1 MTSTPSDSSADGR
14 ARRELDLVDLVAIAW
29 TQRLFIILITF
40 LIFIP
45 LAIAAYL
52 SLTPTYTAGSRLL
65 VIMDDEDL
73 TPGAAGAGGEFM
85 FDQIMQSEAD
95 LLASEEVKRRMLIEL
110 TGSADPEQLKTLGEG
125 FGVSRAPNASFLIAT
140 FKDPDPVVAA
150 NTVNAIVDA
159 YLRYRVELLTG
170 GYEGGVQA
178 RLDAAER
185 DARAAQMALR
195 LFMSDNDIT
204 DFETEL
210 NSALGRLADI
220 QGRKLAA
227 EADAAQARAL
237 AQALE
242 DRVQNIPQT
251 IELYVE
257 NSVTGQLLD
266 LQVRQA
272 ELMAR
277 YQPDAPP
284 VIAVQREIEALERFV
299 EEGRANGQGQRRT
312 GVNPIWQELES
323 SRLQQESNAAGQARL
338 ASSLNSQLR
347 DARAEVD
354 RLRALQSDYDRL
366 TRAVAARSAA
376 ADQLSVQAA
385 DAMARREMPP
395 GGADAIRIV
404 SRATPPVQASSKRK
418 LAVMAVGVLAGGV
431 ALLLGLIRGYVIT
444 LRDAPEPAP
453 RSPAP
458 QTPSP
463 THNSRSEPQP
473 DPDASEPTR
482 SRSRTRLP
490 VLARVSETR

>member
-1 MTSTPSDSSADGR
+1 MTSTPSDSAADGR

-29 TQRLFIILITF
+29 TQRLFIILITL

-45 LAIAAYL
+45 LAVGAYL

-95 LLASEEVKRRMLIEL
+95 LLASEEVKRRMLIAL
-110 TGSADPEQLKTLGEG
+110 TGAADPEQLKALGEG

-140 FKDPDPVVAA
+140 FKNPDPVVAA

-220 QGRKLAA
+220 QGRKLSAD
-227 EADAAQARAL
+227 ADAAQARAL
-237 AQALE
+237 AQALAE
-242 DRVQNIPQT
+242 RLQNIPQT

-272 ELMAR
+272 ELLAR

-284 VIAVQREIEALERFV
+284 VVAVQREIEALERFV
-299 EEGRANGQGQRRT
+299 QEGRANGQGQRRT

-323 SRLQQESNAAGQARL
+323 SRLQQESNAAGQSRL
-338 ASSLNSQLR
+338 AASLNAQVR

-385 DAMARREMPP
+385 DAMARRDMPP

-404 SRATPPVQASSKRK
+404 SRATPPVQAASQRK
-418 LAVMAVGVLAGGV
+418 LAVMAVGVLAGGI

-444 LRDAPEPAP
+444 LRDE
-453 RSPAP
+453 PAP
-458 QTPSP
+458 QTPAP
-463 THNSRSEPQP
+463 HTPPSRPVTEPQ
-473 DPDASEPTR
+473 AEARHSERPEAPR
-482 SRSRTRLP
+482 RPPLP

>member
-1 MTSTPSDSSADGR
+1 M
-14 ARRELDLVDLVAIAW
+14 
-29 TQRLFIILITF
+29 
-40 LIFIP
+40 
-45 LAIAAYL
+45 
-52 SLTPTYTAGSRLL
+52 
-65 VIMDDEDL
+65 
-73 TPGAAGAGGEFM
+73 
-85 FDQIMQSEAD
+85 
-95 LLASEEVKRRMLIEL
+95 
-110 TGSADPEQLKTLGEG
+110 
-125 FGVSRAPNASFLIAT
+125 
-140 FKDPDPVVAA
+140 
-150 NTVNAIVDA
+150 
-159 YLRYRVELLTG
+159 ELLTG

-242 DRVQNIPQT
+242 DRLQNIPQT

-366 TRAVAARSAA
+366 TRAVAARLQPLISCRCRLRTPWRAVKCRRAERTPSASCPA
-376 ADQLSVQAA
+376 Q
-385 DAMARREMPP
+385 RRRCRPP
-395 GGADAIRIV
+395 P
-404 SRATPPVQASSKRK
+404 SASS
-418 LAVMAVGVLAGGV
+418 
-431 ALLLGLIRGYVIT
+431 
-444 LRDAPEPAP
+444 P
-453 RSPAP
+453 
-458 QTPSP
+458 
-463 THNSRSEPQP
+463 
-473 DPDASEPTR
+473 
-482 SRSRTRLP
+482 
-490 VLARVSETR
+490 

>member
-1 MTSTPSDSSADGR
+1 MTSTPSNSTADGR
-14 ARRELDLVDLVAIAW
+14 VRRELDLVDLVAIAW
-29 TQRLFIILITF
+29 TQRLFIILIT
-40 LIFIP
+40 LLLFIP
-45 LAIAAYL
+45 LAVAAYM
-52 SLTPTYTAGSRLL
+52 SLTPTFTAGSRLL

-95 LLASEEVKRRMLIEL
+95 LLASEEVRRRMLIEL
-110 TGSADPEQLKTLGEG
+110 TGEADPEQLKSLGEG

-140 FKDPDPVVAA
+140 FKNPDPVVAA

-170 GYEGGVQA
+170 GYEGGIQA

-185 DARAAQMALR
+185 DAQAAQRALR
-195 LFMSDNDIT
+195 AFLAENDIT

-210 NSALGRLADI
+210 NSALGRLANL
-220 QGRKLAA
+220 QGRKLEAD
-227 EADAAQARAL
+227 ADAAQARAL

-242 DRVQNIPQT
+242 QRLENIPQT

-338 ASSLNSQLR
+338 AASLNAQLR
-347 DARAEVD
+347 EARAEVD
-354 RLRALQSDYDRL
+354 RLRDLQSDYERL
-366 TRAVAARSAA
+366 TRAVDARSAA

-385 DAMARREMPP
+385 DALARRDMPP

-431 ALLLGLIRGYVIT
+431 ALLLGLIRGYVVSV
-444 LRDAPEPAP
+444 RHEPAP
-453 RSPAP
+453 RSPSP
-458 QTPSP
+458 QSPPSQ
-463 THNSRSEPQP
+463 HE
-473 DPDASEPTR
+473 PDAAPTPQYGASAPPPQR
-482 SRSRTRLP
+482 APLP
-490 VLARVSETR
+490 VLARVSDTR

>member
-1 MTSTPSDSSADGR
+1 MTSMSSDSTAQRR

-29 TQRLFIILITF
+29 TQRLFIILIT
-40 LIFIP
+40 LIVFIP
-45 LAIAAYL
+45 LAVMAYL

-95 LLASEEVKRRMLIEL
+95 LLASEEVRRRMLIEL
-110 TGSADPEQLKTLGEG
+110 TGFADPEQLKSLGEG

-140 FKDPDPVVAA
+140 FRNEDADVAA

-170 GYEGGVQA
+170 GFEGGVQA

-185 DARAAQMALR
+185 DALSAQQSLQAFRAENGIA
-195 LFMSDNDIT
+195 
-204 DFETEL
+204 DFETEM
-210 NSALGRLADI
+210 NSALGRLADL

-227 EADAAQARAL
+227 EADASQARAL
-237 AQALE
+237 ARALA
-242 DRVQNIPQT
+242 DRLANIPQT

-257 NSVTGQLLD
+257 NSVTGRLLD

-272 ELMAR
+272 DLLAR

-284 VIAVQREIEALERFV
+284 VQAVEREIEALERFV
-299 EEGRANGQGQRRT
+299 REGRANGQGQRRT

-338 ASSLNSQLR
+338 AASLAAQLNA
-347 DARAEVD
+347 ARADVE
-354 RLRALQSDYDRL
+354 RLRALQPEYERL
-366 TRAVAARSAA
+366 TRAVQARSTA
-376 ADQLSVQAA
+376 ADLLSVQAA
-385 DAMARREMPP
+385 DAMARRDMPP

-404 SRATPPVQASSKRK
+404 SRATPPVQAQSKRK
-418 LAVMAVGVLAGGV
+418 LAVMAVGVLAGGI
-431 ALLLGLIRGYVIT
+431 ALLLGLIRGYVAAVRHDT
-444 LRDAPEPAP
+444 PPQRPVPPED
-453 RSPAP
+453 R
-458 QTPSP
+458 
-463 THNSRSEPQP
+463 PQP
-473 DPDASEPTR
+473 DEDPEPQQTAHR
-482 SRSRTRLP
+482 AETAPRRKPLP
-490 VLARVSETR
+490 VLARVSDAP

>member
-1 MTSTPSDSSADGR
+1 MTSTPSDSAADGR

-29 TQRLFIILITF
+29 TQRLFIILIT
-40 LIFIP
+40 LVIFIP
-45 LAIAAYL
+45 LAVGAYL

-95 LLASEEVKRRMLIEL
+95 LLASEEVKRRMLIAL
-110 TGSADPEQLKTLGEG
+110 TGAADPEQLKTLGEG

-140 FKDPDPVVAA
+140 FKNPDPVVAA

-204 DFETEL
+204 DFETEM

-227 EADAAQARAL
+227 DADAAQARAL
-237 AQALE
+237 AQALAE
-242 DRVQNIPQT
+242 RLQNIPQT

-272 ELMAR
+272 ELLAR

-284 VIAVQREIEALERFV
+284 VVAVQREIEALERFV
-299 EEGRANGQGQRRT
+299 QDGRANGQGQRRT

-323 SRLQQESNAAGQARL
+323 SRLQQESNAAGQSRL
-338 ASSLNSQLR
+338 AASLNAQVR
-347 DARAEVD
+347 DARVEVD

-385 DAMARREMPP
+385 DALARRDMPP

-404 SRATPPVQASSKRK
+404 SRATPPVQAASQRK
-418 LAVMAVGVLAGGV
+418 LAVMAVGVLAGGI

-444 LRDAPEPAP
+444 LRDEPAP
-453 RSPAP
+453 QAPAP
-458 QTPSP
+458 HTPP
-463 THNSRSEPQP
+463 
-473 DPDASEPTR
+473 
-482 SRSRTRLP
+482 SRTEAAPQAEPHHSERPEAPRRPPLP

>member
-1 MTSTPSDSSADGR
+1 MTSTPSDSTADGR
-14 ARRELDLVDLVAIAW
+14 TRRELDLVDLVAIAW
-29 TQRLFIILITF
+29 TQRLFIILITL

-45 LAIAAYL
+45 LAVGAYL
-52 SLTPTYTAGSRLL
+52 SLKPTYTAGSRLL

-110 TGSADPEQLKTLGEG
+110 TGNADPEQLKTLGEG

-140 FKDPDPVVAA
+140 FKNPDPVVAA

-227 EADAAQARAL
+227 DADAAQARAL

-242 DRVQNIPQT
+242 ERLQNIPQT

-257 NSVTGQLLD
+257 NSITGQLLD

-272 ELMAR
+272 ELLAR

-284 VIAVQREIEALERFV
+284 VVAVEREIEALERFV

-338 ASSLNSQLR
+338 ASSLNAQLR

-366 TRAVAARSAA
+366 TRAVSARSTA

-385 DAMARREMPP
+385 DALARREMPP

-418 LAVMAVGVLAGGV
+418 LAVMAVGVLAGGI

-444 LRDAPEPAP
+444 LREEPAP
-453 RSPAP
+453 QR
-458 QTPSP
+458 
-463 THNSRSEPQP
+463 PQP
-473 DPDASEPTR
+473 QARSAHPEPASEPTPR
-482 SRSRTRLP
+482 HEAPARPRPRTPLP

>member
-1 MTSTPSDSSADGR
+1 MTSTPSDSTADGR

-29 TQRLFIILITF
+29 TQRLFIILITL

-45 LAIAAYL
+45 LAAAAYL

-95 LLASEEVKRRMLIEL
+95 LLASEEVKRRMLVAL
-110 TGSADPEQLKTLGEG
+110 TGDADPEQLKTLGEG
-125 FGVSRAPNASFLIAT
+125 FAVSRAPNASFLIAT
-140 FKDPDPVVAA
+140 FKDADPVVAA

-170 GYEGGVQA
+170 GNEGGVQA

-185 DARAAQMALR
+185 DARTAQTALR
-195 LFMSDNDIT
+195 AFLADNDIT

-227 EADAAQARAL
+227 DADAAQARAL
-237 AQALE
+237 AQALQ
-242 DRVQNIPQT
+242 DRLQNIPQT

-284 VIAVQREIEALERFV
+284 VVAVQREIEALERFV

-323 SRLQQESNAAGQARL
+323 SRLQQESQAAGQMRL
-338 ASSLNSQLR
+338 AASLNAQLR
-347 DARAEVD
+347 EARTEVD
-354 RLRALQSDYDRL
+354 RLRDLQSDYDRL

-385 DAMARREMPP
+385 DALARREMPP

-418 LAVMAVGVLAGGV
+418 LAVMAVGVLAGGI

-444 LRDAPEPAP
+444 VRDEPAP
-453 RSPAP
+453 RRPEP
-458 QTPSP
+458 QTRAE
-463 THNSRSEPQP
+463 NSEPEP
-473 DPDASEPTR
+473 DPTPRHDAPV
-482 SRSRTRLP
+482 RTRQRTPLP
-490 VLARVSETR
+490 VLARVSDTR

>member
-1 MTSTPSDSSADGR
+1 MTSTPSDSAADGR

-29 TQRLFIILITF
+29 TQRLFIILITL

-45 LAIAAYL
+45 LAVGAYL

-95 LLASEEVKRRMLIEL
+95 LLASEEVKRRMLIAL
-110 TGSADPEQLKTLGEG
+110 TGAADPEQLKALGEG

-140 FKDPDPVVAA
+140 FKNPDPVVAA

-220 QGRKLAA
+220 QGRKLSAD
-227 EADAAQARAL
+227 ADAAQARAL
-237 AQALE
+237 AQALAE
-242 DRVQNIPQT
+242 RLQNIPQT

-257 NSVTGQLLD
+257 NSVTGRLLD

-272 ELMAR
+272 ELLAR

-284 VIAVQREIEALERFV
+284 VVAVQREIEALERFV
-299 EEGRANGQGQRRT
+299 QEGRANGQGQRRT

-323 SRLQQESNAAGQARL
+323 SRLQQESNAAGQSRL
-338 ASSLNSQLR
+338 AASLNAQVR

-385 DAMARREMPP
+385 DAMARRDMPP

-404 SRATPPVQASSKRK
+404 SRATPPVQAASQRK
-418 LAVMAVGVLAGGV
+418 LAVMAVGVLAGGI

-444 LRDAPEPAP
+444 LRDEPAP
-453 RSPAP
+453 QAPAP
-458 QTPSP
+458 HTSPSRP
-463 THNSRSEPQP
+463 VADPQAEARHSERPEAP
-473 DPDASEPTR
+473 RRPP
-482 SRSRTRLP
+482 LP

>member
-1 MTSTPSDSSADGR
+1 MTSTPSDSTAQGR

-29 TQRLFIILITF
+29 TQRLFIILIAL

-45 LAIAAYL
+45 LAVGAYL
-52 SLTPTYTAGSRLL
+52 SLKPTYTAGSRLL

-110 TGSADPEQLKTLGEG
+110 TGNADPEQLKTLGEG

-140 FKDPDPVVAA
+140 FKNPDPVVAA

-227 EADAAQARAL
+227 DADAAQARAL

-242 DRVQNIPQT
+242 ERLQNIPQT

-257 NSVTGQLLD
+257 NSITGQLLD

-272 ELMAR
+272 ELLAR

-284 VIAVQREIEALERFV
+284 VVAVEREIEALERFV

-338 ASSLNSQLR
+338 ASSLNAQLR

-366 TRAVAARSAA
+366 TRAVSARSTA

-385 DAMARREMPP
+385 DALARREMPP

-418 LAVMAVGVLAGGV
+418 LAVMAVGVLAGGI

-444 LRDAPEPAP
+444 LREEPAP
-453 RSPAP
+453 QRPQPQARTSP
-458 QTPSP
+458 
-463 THNSRSEPQP
+463 SEP
-473 DPDASEPTR
+473 ASEPTPR
-482 SRSRTRLP
+482 HEATARPRPRTPLP
-490 VLARVSETR
+490 VLARVSDTH

>member
-1 MTSTPSDSSADGR
+1 MTSTPSDSAADGR

-29 TQRLFIILITF
+29 TQRLFIILITL

-45 LAIAAYL
+45 LAVGAYL

-95 LLASEEVKRRMLIEL
+95 LLASEEVKRRMLIAL
-110 TGSADPEQLKTLGEG
+110 TGAADPEQLKALGDG

-140 FKDPDPVVAA
+140 FKNPDPVVAA

-220 QGRKLAA
+220 QGRKLSAD
-227 EADAAQARAL
+227 ADAAQARAL
-237 AQALE
+237 AQALAE
-242 DRVQNIPQT
+242 RLQNIPQT

-272 ELMAR
+272 ELLAR

-299 EEGRANGQGQRRT
+299 QEGRANGQGQRRT

-323 SRLQQESNAAGQARL
+323 SRLQQESNAAGQSRL
-338 ASSLNSQLR
+338 AASLNAQVR

-385 DAMARREMPP
+385 DAMARRDMPP

-404 SRATPPVQASSKRK
+404 SRATPPVQAASQRK
-418 LAVMAVGVLAGGV
+418 LAVMAVGVLAGGI

-444 LRDAPEPAP
+444 LRDE
-453 RSPAP
+453 PAP
-458 QTPSP
+458 QTPAPHSP
-463 THNSRSEPQP
+463 PSRPVTEQQAEARHSERPEAP
-473 DPDASEPTR
+473 RRPP
-482 SRSRTRLP
+482 LP

>member
-1 MTSTPSDSSADGR
+1 MTSTPSNSTADGR
-14 ARRELDLVDLVAIAW
+14 VRRELDLVDLVAIAW
-29 TQRLFIILITF
+29 TQRLFIILIT
-40 LIFIP
+40 LLLFIP
-45 LAIAAYL
+45 LAVAAYM
-52 SLTPTYTAGSRLL
+52 SLTPTFTAGSRLL

-95 LLASEEVKRRMLIEL
+95 LLASEEVRRRMLIEL
-110 TGSADPEQLKTLGEG
+110 TGEADPEQLKSLGEG

-140 FKDPDPVVAA
+140 FKNPDPVVAA

-170 GYEGGVQA
+170 GYEGGIQA

-185 DARAAQMALR
+185 DAQAAQRALR
-195 LFMSDNDIT
+195 AFLAENDIT

-210 NSALGRLADI
+210 NSALGRLANL
-220 QGRKLAA
+220 QGRKLEAD
-227 EADAAQARAL
+227 ADAAQARAL

-242 DRVQNIPQT
+242 QRLENIPQT

-338 ASSLNSQLR
+338 AASLNAQLR
-347 DARAEVD
+347 EARAEVD
-354 RLRALQSDYDRL
+354 RLRDLQSDYERL
-366 TRAVAARSAA
+366 TRAVDARSAA

-385 DAMARREMPP
+385 DALARRDMPP

-431 ALLLGLIRGYVIT
+431 ALLLGLIRGYVVSV
-444 LRDAPEPAP
+444 RHEPAP
-453 RSPAP
+453 RSPSPQNPPSQHEPNAA
-458 QTPSP
+458 QTPQYGASAP
-463 THNSRSEPQP
+463 PPQRAP
-473 DPDASEPTR
+473 
-482 SRSRTRLP
+482 LP
-490 VLARVSETR
+490 VLARVSDTR

>member
-1 MTSTPSDSSADGR
+1 MTSMSSDTRAGEL

-29 TQRLFIILITF
+29 TQRLFIILIT
-40 LIFIP
+40 LLVFIP
-45 LAIAAYL
+45 LAVLAYV
-52 SLTPTYTAGSRLL
+52 SLTPSYTAGSRLL

-73 TPGAAGAGGEFM
+73 TPGAAGTGGEFM

-95 LLASEEVKRRMLIEL
+95 LLASEEVRRRMLIEL
-110 TGSADPEQLKTLGEG
+110 TGAADPQQLKTLGEG

-140 FKDPDPVVAA
+140 FKNEDADVAA

-170 GYEGGVQA
+170 GFEGGVQA

-185 DARAAQMALR
+185 DAQAAQQALR
-195 LFMSDNDIT
+195 TFLADNAIT

-210 NSALGRLADI
+210 NSALGRLADL

-227 EADAAQARAL
+227 DADAAQARAL

-242 DRVQNIPQT
+242 QRLQDIPQT

-284 VIAVQREIEALERFV
+284 VLAVEREIEALERFV
-299 EEGRANGQGQRRT
+299 QEGRANGQGQRRT

-323 SRLQQESNAAGQARL
+323 SRLQQESNAAGQERL
-338 ASSLNSQLR
+338 ASSLNAQLR
-347 DARAEVD
+347 AARTAVE
-354 RLRALQSDYDRL
+354 RFRALQSEYDRL
-366 TRAVAARSAA
+366 TRAVSARSAA

-385 DAMARREMPP
+385 DAMARRDMPP

-404 SRATPPVQASSKRK
+404 SRATPPVQAQSNRK
-418 LAVMAVGVLAGGV
+418 LAVMAVGVLAGGI
-431 ALLLGLIRGYVIT
+431 ALLLGLIRGYVAAV
-444 LRDAPEPAP
+444 RQAAPPQRPNPPEPRAPSNERPEAEPAPEPHYQAP
-453 RSPAP
+453 RR
-458 QTPSP
+458 TPV
-463 THNSRSEPQP
+463 
-473 DPDASEPTR
+473 
-482 SRSRTRLP
+482 P
-490 VLARVSETR
+490 VLARVSDAR

>member
-1 MTSTPSDSSADGR
+1 MTSTPSDSAADGR

-29 TQRLFIILITF
+29 TQRLFIILIT
-40 LIFIP
+40 LVIFIP
-45 LAIAAYL
+45 LAVGAYL

-95 LLASEEVKRRMLIEL
+95 LLASEEVKRRMLIAL
-110 TGSADPEQLKTLGEG
+110 TGAADPEQLKALGEG

-140 FKDPDPVVAA
+140 FKNPDPVVAA

-227 EADAAQARAL
+227 DADAAQARAL
-237 AQALE
+237 AQALAE
-242 DRVQNIPQT
+242 RLQSIPQT

-272 ELMAR
+272 ELLAR

-284 VIAVQREIEALERFV
+284 VVAVQREIEALERFV
-299 EEGRANGQGQRRT
+299 QEGRANGQGQRRT

-323 SRLQQESNAAGQARL
+323 SRLQQESNAAGQSRL
-338 ASSLNSQLR
+338 AASLNAQVR

-385 DAMARREMPP
+385 DAMARRDMPP

-404 SRATPPVQASSKRK
+404 SRATPPVQAASQRK
-418 LAVMAVGVLAGGV
+418 LAVMAVGVLAGGI

-444 LRDAPEPAP
+444 LRDEPAP
-453 RSPAP
+453 QAPAP
-458 QTPSP
+458 HTPP
-463 THNSRSEPQP
+463 SRPVTEPQ
-473 DPDASEPTR
+473 AEARHSERPEAR
-482 SRSRTRLP
+482 RRQPLP

>member
-1 MTSTPSDSSADGR
+1 MTSTPSNSTADGR
-14 ARRELDLVDLVAIAW
+14 VRRELDLVDLVAIAW
-29 TQRLFIILITF
+29 TQRLFIILIT
-40 LIFIP
+40 LLLFIP
-45 LAIAAYL
+45 LAVAAYM
-52 SLTPTYTAGSRLL
+52 SLTPTFTAGSRLL

-95 LLASEEVKRRMLIEL
+95 LLASEEVRRRMLIEL
-110 TGSADPEQLKTLGEG
+110 TGEADPEQLKSLGEG

-140 FKDPDPVVAA
+140 FKNPDPVVAA

-170 GYEGGVQA
+170 GYEGGIQA

-185 DARAAQMALR
+185 DAQAAQRALR
-195 LFMSDNDIT
+195 AFLAENDIT

-210 NSALGRLADI
+210 NSALGRLANL
-220 QGRKLAA
+220 QGRKLEAD
-227 EADAAQARAL
+227 ADAAQARAL

-242 DRVQNIPQT
+242 QRLQNIPQT

-338 ASSLNSQLR
+338 AASLNAQLR
-347 DARAEVD
+347 EARAEVD
-354 RLRALQSDYDRL
+354 RLRDLQSDYERL
-366 TRAVAARSAA
+366 TRAVDARSAA

-385 DAMARREMPP
+385 DALARRDMPP

-431 ALLLGLIRGYVIT
+431 ALLLGLIRGYVVSV
-444 LRDAPEPAP
+444 RHEPAP
-453 RSPAP
+453 RSPSPQNRPSQQEPDAAPAP
-458 QTPSP
+458 QYGASTPP
-463 THNSRSEPQP
+463 PQRAP
-473 DPDASEPTR
+473 
-482 SRSRTRLP
+482 LP
-490 VLARVSETR
+490 VLARVSDTR